1 MAGSIAV
8 QVLLTETSASIADG
22 ASVVDAGGNVEV
34 SAKGD
39 LKSMMIMRAIGG
51 GSSAYFGVANTTMV
65 HTDSVRA
72 RIGSGNDVTSALH
85 RRHHGRSTVD
95 RRPAGHYRHGCCR
108 R

>member
-39 LKSMMIMRAIGG
+39 LKSMMI
-51 GSSAYFGVANTTMV
+51 V
-65 HTDSVRA
+65 
-72 RIGSGNDVTSALH
+72 
-85 RRHHGRSTVD
+85 
-95 RRPAGHYRHGCCR
+95 
-108 R
+108 